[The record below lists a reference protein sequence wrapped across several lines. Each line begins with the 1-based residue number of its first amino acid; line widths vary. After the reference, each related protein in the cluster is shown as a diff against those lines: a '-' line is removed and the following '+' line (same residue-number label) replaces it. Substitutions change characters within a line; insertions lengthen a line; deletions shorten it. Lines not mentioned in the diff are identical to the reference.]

1 MKPAPPVTMTRMVLT
16 LNTYLRVF
24 VKFGLVSPTISL
36 ITVDVLFEGCAGN
49 PSRLELK
56 EMPKTNEKT
65 MPENQDETS
74 TLLVGYVRKSNAGG
88 AVKISINTDA
98 FSDCSTYVTSD
109 GQSYVPLV
117 ISVNALNKV
126 LNGERAVT
134 TVSQLLD

>member
-1 MKPAPPVTMTRMVLT
+1 MVVT

>member
-1 MKPAPPVTMTRMVLT
+1 
-16 LNTYLRVF
+16 
-24 VKFGLVSPTISL
+24 
-36 ITVDVLFEGCAGN
+36 
-49 PSRLELK
+49 
-56 EMPKTNEKT
+56 
-65 MPENQDETS
+65 MPENQDETT

-88 AVKISINTDA
+88 AVKVSINTDA